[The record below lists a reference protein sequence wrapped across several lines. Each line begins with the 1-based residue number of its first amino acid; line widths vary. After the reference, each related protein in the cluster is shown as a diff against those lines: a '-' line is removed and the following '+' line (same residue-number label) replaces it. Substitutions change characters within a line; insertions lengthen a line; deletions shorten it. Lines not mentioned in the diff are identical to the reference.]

1 MSKVALI
8 EVDDDAQAAVSQA
21 LDLVGRFDEA
31 RIRETPVVV
40 KVGVFNHKG
49 PRTNYPTVEVV
60 GGITSAFNEAEKIYL
75 VESDNYKGSGSERL
89 QVWKGLFSQ
98 QVVPFNLSEDADTRQ
113 VEIAGEKM
121 ELSNLLFRPRIFV
134 STHALRRYEKGTIL
148 KNLFGLIPI
157 RKKAVYHK
165 KLVAVILD
173 LFEAIGGVD
182 LSVID
187 ATRTYSGPAARRLKE
202 TNVIIAG
209 RDAVAVETVGAA
221 LIGPNPE
228 KMPIIQEA
236 AKRGLGEGNVDNI
249 EILGTPIED
258 LKDRFQEL

>member
-1 MSKVALI
+1 LSKVALI
-8 EVDDDAQAAVSQA
+8 KVDEDTQAAVSQA
-21 LDLVGRFDEA
+21 LDLVGRFDAA
-31 RIRETPVVV
+31 RLRGIPVVM

-49 PRTNYPTVEVV
+49 PRTNYPTEEVV
-60 GGITSAFNEAEKIYL
+60 REIANAFNEAEKVYL
-75 VESDNYKGSGSERL
+75 VESDNYKGSGTERL
-89 QVWKGLFSQ
+89 QVWKGLFSKQ
-98 QVVPFNLSEDADTRQ
+98 IVPFNLSEDPDRRQ

-148 KNLFGLIPI
+148 KNLFGLIPV
-157 RKKAVYHK
+157 RKKAIYHK
-165 KLVAVILD
+165 KLVPVILD

-182 LSVID
+182 LAVID
-187 ATRTYSGPAARRLKE
+187 ATRTYSGPAARKSKE
-202 TNVIIAG
+202 ANVIIAG
-209 RDAVAVETVGAA
+209 KDAVAVETVGAT
-221 LIGPNPE
+221 LIGPNPR

-236 AKRGLGEGNVDNI
+236 ARRGLGEGNINNI

>member
-8 EVDDDAQAAVSQA
+8 EVEGNAQAAVSRA
-21 LDLVGRFDEA
+21 MDLVGRFDEA
-31 RIRETPVVV
+31 QIRETPIVV
-40 KVGVFNHKG
+40 KVGVFNHKARK
-49 PRTNYPTVEVV
+49 PNYPTVKVV
-60 GGITSAFNEAEKIYL
+60 RGITNAFNEAQRIYL
-75 VESDNYKGSGSERL
+75 IESDNYKGSGTERL
-89 QVWKGLFSQ
+89 QVWKKLFSQ
-98 QVVPFNLSEDADTRQ
+98 QIVPFNLSEDEDTRQ

-121 ELSNLLFRPRIFV
+121 ELSNMLFRRKIFV

-148 KNLFGLIPI
+148 KNLFGLIRI

-165 KLVAVILD
+165 KLVPVILD

-182 LSVID
+182 LAVID
-187 ATRTYSGPAARRLKE
+187 ATRTYSGPAARQSKD

-209 RDAVAVETVGAA
+209 KDAVAVETVGAT

-236 AKRGLGEGNVDNI
+236 AKRGLGESNIDNI

>member
-1 MSKVALI
+1 MSKVALV

-31 RIRETPVVV
+31 LIRETPVVV
-40 KVGVFNHKG
+40 KVGVFNHKAR
-49 PRTNYPTVEVV
+49 RTNYPTVEVV
-60 GGITSAFNEAEKIYL
+60 GGITNTFKEAEKIYL
-75 VESDNYKGSGSERL
+75 IESDNYKGSGSERL
-89 QVWKGLFSQ
+89 QVWKELFSQ
-98 QVVPFNLSEDADTRQ
+98 KIVPFNLSEDEDTRQ
-113 VEIAGEKM
+113 VDIAGEKM
-121 ELSNLLFRPRIFV
+121 ELSNLLFRPKIFV
-134 STHALRRYEKGTIL
+134 STHALRKYKRGTIL

-157 RKKAVYHK
+157 KKKAVYHK
-165 KLVAVILD
+165 KLVPVILD

-182 LSVID
+182 LAVID
-187 ATRTYSGPAARRLKE
+187 AIRTHSGPSARRSKK

-209 RDAVAVETVGAA
+209 KDAVAVETVGAT

-236 AKRGLGEGNVDNI
+236 AKRGLGEGNINNI

>member
-1 MSKVALI
+1 MSKVAI
-8 EVDDDAQAAVSQA
+8 VEVDDDAQAAVSQA

-31 RIRETPVVV
+31 WIREIPIVV

-49 PRTNYPTVEVV
+49 RRTNYPTVEVV
-60 GGITSAFNEAEKIYL
+60 GGITKAFEDAEKIYL

-89 QVWKGLFSQ
+89 EVWKELFSQ
-98 QVVPFNLSEDADTRQ
+98 KIVPFNLSEDEDMRQ

-121 ELSNLLFRPRIFV
+121 ELSNLLFREKIFV

-148 KNLFGLIPI
+148 KNLFGLVPI
-157 RKKAVYHK
+157 RKKAVYHQ
-165 KLVAVILD
+165 KLVSVILD

-182 LSVID
+182 LAVID
-187 ATRTYSGPAARRLKE
+187 ATRAYSGPSARRSKD
-202 TNVIIAG
+202 TNVIIVG
-209 RDAVAVETVGAA
+209 KDAVAVEAVGAT
-221 LIGPNPE
+221 LIGPNLE

-236 AKRGLGEGNVDNI
+236 AKRGLGEANMDNI